1 MSEVERKNK
10 FVGFRVTPSELERM
24 DKMRIKMNPK
34 LSMTEFVRT
43 AILSHMEHLENA
55 DLVLDLV
62 RTKETLRKVK
72 NSLIEVEKLLG
83 IE

>member
-1 MSEVERKNK
+1 MSENKNR
-10 FVGFRVTPSELERM
+10 FVGFRVTPSELKKM
-24 DKMRIKMNPK
+24 DKTRCKMNPK

-62 RTKETLRKVK
+62 KTKETLRKVK
-72 NSLIEVEKLLG
+72 KSFMEVEKLLG
-83 IE
+83 ID